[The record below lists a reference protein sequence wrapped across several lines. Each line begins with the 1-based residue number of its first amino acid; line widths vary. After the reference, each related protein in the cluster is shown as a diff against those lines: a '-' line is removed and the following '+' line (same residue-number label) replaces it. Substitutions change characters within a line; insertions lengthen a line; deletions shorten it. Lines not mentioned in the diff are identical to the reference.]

1 MNGISFEEYIHLQKL
16 TLARYD
22 LKSTK
27 MKIVDISY
35 KYGYDS
41 SSSFTKAFAHL
52 HGVCSSKDM
61 N

>member
-1 MNGISFEEYIHLQKL
+1 MNGISFAEYIHLQKL

-41 SSSFTKAFAHL
+41 SSSWIKSQRYTW
-52 HGVCSSKDM
+52 
-61 N
+61 